1 MSAIAMAK
9 PTRPATLARTKAP
22 VLPRANVLALRAR
35 DPWREATDKARG
47 VALQREVVVLYVQ
60 ALVESGVTQNNA
72 IGLMLDRADDGRLP
86 AAVGN
91 ALKASAKGGKNAPSR
106 SALCDWCAAYR
117 QERGPAGLL
126 PSHKGRV
133 VEASSWWGPALEY
146 FNNPSKPD
154 MSAVYRKLSEVDGF
168 AVTYEQVR
176 GYLNGVPTM
185 FGRHSPAR
193 LGRNL
198 YKLTEKAYV
207 RRSTQNALPGDVYV
221 ADGYRADVY
230 LAHPVTGDLFRPELT
245 VSMDMRS
252 RFIVGWRMDEHEG
265 TVAVQNMWAETFTRW
280 GHCPP
285 FLYVDNGSGYKNW
298 FMDDLVCGFYQRA
311 GVQQIIHAIPGNPH
325 GKGWIE
331 RFFRTA
337 KEDFL
342 KLWMPEFYCGH
353 EMADEVR
360 QAIVREVKAG
370 RLAPPS
376 VHAFA
381 DAFNAWLDR
390 YHARPHPEDASVTR
404 AEVWGRLVPIP
415 PNATERELKRQAV
428 QLTVRRA
435 SITHG
440 KRVYKHPELHA
451 WNHQQVVLEFDL
463 MDNAVAVV
471 RTLAGQWI
479 CDADLV
485 STMPAFADNRLDEKR
500 QLRVKDAVKRLEKK
514 MEEQKARAG
523 MVIDS
528 DALARDVQ
536 ALDGEAT
543 LLPDL
548 DDTTDTPLILDLNI
562 D

>member
-1 MSAIAMAK
+1 MALLKRVESSRPGK
-9 PTRPATLARTKAP
+9 PAVMPMAQ
-22 VLPRANVLALRAR
+22 VLALRAR
-35 DPWREATDKARG
+35 DPWREATERARQIAVAREDVLLNLKSRVRPG
-47 VALQREVVVLYVQ
+47 VSV
-60 ALVESGVTQNNA
+60 
-72 IGLMLDRADDGRLP
+72 DRAIKSLQAAAEAGELPVFLATQLRLVTTRKGRAVPGRNTLYEWLSAYEDG
-86 AAVGN
+86 G
-91 ALKASAKGGKNAPSR
+91 
-106 SALCDWCAAYR
+106 CI
-117 QERGPAGLL
+117 GLL
-126 PSHKGRV
+126 PDYKGNSRGSK
-133 VEASSWWGPALEY
+133 ESSWWGPALEY

-154 MSAVYRKLSEVDGF
+154 MSAVFRQLVEVDGF

-176 GYLNGVPTM
+176 GYLNAVPAM
-185 FGRHSPAR
+185 VGRHSPAR
-193 LGRNL
+193 LGKNL

-342 KLWMPEFYCGH
+342 KLWMPQFYCGH

-376 VHAFA
+376 VQAFA

-404 AEVWGRLVPIP
+404 AEVWSRLVPIP

-451 WNHQQVVLEFDL
+451 WNHQPVVLEFDL

-485 STMPAFADNRLDEKR
+485 SRMDAIATNRLDEKR
-500 QLRVKDAVKRLEKK
+500 QLRAKDAIGRLEKK
-514 MEEQKARAG
+514 MAEQKARAG
-523 MVIDS
+523 LVIDS

-536 ALDGEAT
+536 ALEGEAT
-543 LLPDL
+543 LLPEL
-548 DDTTDTPLILDLNI
+548 DTPEDTPLILDLNI